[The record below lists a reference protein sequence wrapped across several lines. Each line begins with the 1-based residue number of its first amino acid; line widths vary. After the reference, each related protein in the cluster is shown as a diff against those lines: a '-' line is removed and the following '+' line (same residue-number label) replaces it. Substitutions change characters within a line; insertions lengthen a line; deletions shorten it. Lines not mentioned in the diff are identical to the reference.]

1 MLEKIKNIDFSTL
14 AFCLYL
20 IKTIVLPIGVADS
33 FIMIGLSGLYGYNL
47 LIKAKHQLNLNQA
60 VLQKINNLES
70 RLNMI
75 TTNRGLKTERDN
87 EQKRFF

>member
-1 MLEKIKNIDFSTL
+1 MLEKIKSIDFSTL

-33 FIMIGLSGLYGYNL
+33 FIMIGLSGLYAYNL
-47 LIKAKHQLNLNQA
+47 FTKAKHQLTLNAQ
-60 VLQKINNLES
+60 VIQKINNLES
-70 RLNMI
+70 RINML
-75 TTNRGLKTERDN
+75 TANRGLRTERDN